1 MQKLHTVPR
10 IVGASNPFNSLLVA
24 PNDTKLGRQS
34 PTIAAT
40 KPKHAFL
47 NSSSEAVAT
56 LFKILQLLRQ
66 RLPFAAPLAPGQFGV
81 QSSI

>member
-1 MQKLHTVPR
+1 M
-10 IVGASNPFNSLLVA
+10 GALNPFNSSPVA
-24 PNDTKLGRQS
+24 LNDTKLGRQS

-56 LFKILQLLRQ
+56 LFDILQLLWQ
-66 RLPFAAPLAPGQFGV
+66 
-81 QSSI
+81 